1 MADRR
6 SLGNLDWTLLITTL
20 ALIGAGI
27 LSIYSASRGVSGS
40 LDTPF
45 FVKQLWWLFFGVIAA
60 TVVLLF
66 DYRTLIR
73 LAYPCYALSL
83 LGLIYVLFLGRVISG
98 AQRWIIIGPLTL
110 QPSEFMKIS
119 LILTLANYFEQHE
132 KTRPWNL
139 RDLFIPAVLT
149 VFPALL
155 IAKEP
160 DLGTALV
167 ILIIFAT
174 MAFIAGMNPK
184 SILLLAIVGLGLI
197 PLGWSHLMDYQR
209 SRILTLF
216 NPELDPLGTGY
227 HLLQSKIAVGSG
239 GLWGKGLWGGT
250 QSRLNFLPEKHT
262 DFIFSVFSENMGF
275 LGSSLLLI
283 LYFIFLMRTIDVAYR
298 ARDSLG
304 ALLAGGI
311 ACMFT
316 FSAAVNVAMTVGLAP
331 VVGIPLPLISYG
343 GSALLA
349 SLTAIGLL
357 INVHQRRFK
366 FSG

>member
-1 MADRR
+1 MVDRR
-6 SLGNLDWTLLITTL
+6 ALANLDWTLVVTTL
-20 ALIGAGI
+20 ALTGAGI

-45 FVKQLWWLFFGVIAA
+45 FVKQLWWLLCGAIAA
-60 TVVLLF
+60 IVVILF
-66 DYRTLIR
+66 DYRTLLR
-73 LAYPCYALSL
+73 LAYPCYFLSL
-83 LGLIYVLFLGRVISG
+83 CGLIYVLLFGRVISG

-119 LILTLANYFEQHE
+119 LILTLANYFDRHE
-132 KTRPWNL
+132 KPRPWNL
-139 RDLFIPAVLT
+139 RDLFIPAVITL
-149 VFPALL
+149 FPALL

-167 ILIIFAT
+167 ILVIFAS
-174 MAFIAGMNPK
+174 MSFIVGMNLK
-184 SILLLAIVGLGLI
+184 SILVLTVLGLGSL
-197 PLGWSHLMDYQR
+197 PLGWSLLKDYQK
-209 SRILTLF
+209 SRIFTLF
-216 NPELDPLGTGY
+216 NPELDPLGSGY

-239 GLWGKGLWGGT
+239 GIWGKGLWGGT

-262 DFIFSVFSENMGF
+262 DFIFSVFSEDLGF
-275 LGSSLLLI
+275 VGASLLLI
-283 LYFIFLMRTIDVAYR
+283 LYFIFLMRSIDVAYR
-298 ARDSLG
+298 AKDSLG

-331 VVGIPLPLISYG
+331 VVGIPFPLISYG

-349 SLTAIGLL
+349 SLMAIGLL
-357 INVHQRRFK
+357 LNVHLRRFK